1 MLRTAFIIALAIGSV
16 AGLPLAMAA
25 SVGGSQKSVEA
36 IVRPNFI
43 PDEIEAFLRR

>member
-1 MLRTAFIIALAIGSV
+1 MLRTAFAIALAFASV

-36 IVRPNFI
+36 IVKPNFAPI
-43 PDEIEAFLRR
+43 DLPVVR

>member
-25 SVGGSQKSVEA
+25 TIGGSQESVEA
-36 IVRPNFI
+36 IVKPNFA
-43 PDEIEAFLRR
+43 PDLFLK